1 LASRVPRYHQIAQV
15 LRERIVGGGH
25 GPGKRLDNQRSLA
38 REFGV
43 TLMTLRQALDLLERD
58 GLIARRHGLGT
69 FVARPSIDYDILH
82 LRALAGDLSALGEDV
97 ATRFLRSYTTAADRR
112 VAEPLGLRARADVF
126 VLERLRLVDGEP
138 VSFQA
143 SYLPPALGE
152 EVSKADLAVTPL
164 RQVLA
169 FKLGIEI
176 TAARETVSA
185 VLLERRA
192 GRELGCR
199 PGTAAFRSDR
209 ISMGADGTP
218 IVYDRV
224 YIPGDRFR
232 ITRQLRYDTLNGG
245 NRPDRAPD
253 SVDAREGVRMS
264 ACAKEPNR
272 QTEVLDVEATETS
285 ACAKEPNRQTEVLD
299 VEATETSACAKE
311 PNRQTDVFD
320 TCDTR
325 IEPEAVRMSACAK
338 EPNRPTKVFDVQATR
353 KDQA

>member
-1 LASRVPRYHQIAQV
+1 LASRVPRYHQIAQT
-15 LRERIVGGGH
+15 LRERIVAGGH

-69 FVARPSIDYDILH
+69 FIARPSIDYDILH

-97 ATRFLRSYTTAADRR
+97 ATRFVRSYKTVADRR
-112 VAEPLGLRARADVF
+112 IAEALRLRERAPVF

-143 SYLPPALGE
+143 SYLPAVIGE

-164 RQVLA
+164 RQVLS

-176 TAARETVSA
+176 TGAHETVSA
-185 VLLERRA
+185 VPLDRRA
-192 GRELGCR
+192 AREMGCR

-209 ISMGADGTP
+209 ISTGADGTP

-224 YIPGDRFR
+224 FIPGDRFR
-232 ITRQLRYDTLNGG
+232 ITRQLRYDTLNGHTEAL
-245 NRPDRAPD
+245 RVTDESDVAPL
-253 SVDAREGVRMS
+253 AEPEAVRIGTR
-264 ACAKEPNR
+264 AKEPVGP
-272 QTEVLDVEATETS
+272 TEALDSPSTE
-285 ACAKEPNRQTEVLD
+285 R
-299 VEATETSACAKE
+299 
-311 PNRQTDVFD
+311 
-320 TCDTR
+320 
-325 IEPEAVRMSACAK
+325 EAVRMSACAK
-338 EPNRPTKVFDVQATR
+338 EPGRPTEVFDSKAR
-353 KDQA
+353 